1 MKAENKERNHLPEEQ
16 AREAGFVPAEQ
27 EERRNTSAGG
37 AEPPFLP
44 VQSKEASSAQEAQR
58 DFEAEVQA
66 SYEKMMASFSY
77 AEEEDRAK
85 AERAFHF
92 ARLAHRNQRRATGEP
107 YILHP
112 LAVSQILLELKPDVD
127 ALCAAL
133 LHDTVED
140 TGITLYELTDA
151 FGEGVAQLVDGVTK
165 LEKMSY
171 SSREELQAENYRK
184 MFLAMAKDIRV
195 VLIKLSDRLHNMRTM
210 KHLPRYKQEKI
221 SQETLDIYAPLAER
235 LGVYRWKWELE
246 DLCLRYLDRSAY
258 YELVGAISQK
268 RVEREA
274 YLNQIVS
281 EIAQALEKM
290 GIQAEVEG
298 RPKHFY
304 SVYRKMTQKNK
315 LLDQIYDLFACRV
328 LVKTVGDCYSALGQV
343 HEMYRPMPGRFKD
356 YIAVPKA
363 NHYQSLH
370 TTVFGPQGY
379 PFEVQIRTF
388 DMHQTAE
395 FGIAA
400 HWKYKQGITDPKKAS
415 AIDVNMHWLD
425 QMLEWQK
432 ELKDSAAQYIAGIKG
447 GLESDEV
454 YVFTPRG
461 DVYSL
466 PKGSVAIDLAYAIHS
481 GLGNRMYGARV
492 NGSQAPQD
500 YQLETG
506 DIVEILTSDKVNGPS
521 YDWLKIVK
529 SQGARTKINQWFKK
543 ERREENVLRGQQ
555 MLEKE
560 ISRSGFTSLQ
570 LIKSEYMK
578 PILKRFS
585 LRSEEDL
592 FAAIGN
598 GTSGLTA
605 GRIAPK
611 LRDGYLKSLSQEER
625 EALGYYLNAAGQ
637 FVYRPEITAMRES
650 LENSKSGSEVELG
663 KQKST
668 HASKHDLGIEV
679 KGIDNCLV
687 RLSRCCSP
695 MPGDAIIGYITV
707 GRGVAIHRQDCPNIR
722 NIMKSAASKREEA
735 ERAARLIEARWSVSP
750 SREKSHYQVS
760 LNITAH
766 DRRNLFADV
775 SNAISEERVS
785 ILSGKFNSFKDV
797 SAMLTIT
804 IEVHS
809 QEQYSRLVGRL
820 RAIPDVI
827 DVKRA

>member
-1 MKAENKERNHLPEEQ
+1 MTDKNNQVDNTSISAVEKEFLPISQNTDENKNIVSGQKDFELEI
-16 AREAGFVPAEQ
+16 Q
-27 EERRNTSAGG
+27 EEY
-37 AEPPFLP
+37 
-44 VQSKEASSAQEAQR
+44 Q
-58 DFEAEVQA
+58 
-66 SYEKMMASFSY
+66 KMMERFSY
-77 AEEEDRAK
+77 ASDDDKEKIKKVFLFAK
-85 AERAFHF
+85 E
-92 ARLAHRNQRRATGEP
+92 AHRNQKRATGEP

-112 LAVSQILLELKPDVD
+112 LAVTQILLELNPDVD
-127 ALCAAL
+127 AVAAAL

-140 TGITLYELTDA
+140 TGITLFELRDN
-151 FGEGVAQLVDGVTK
+151 FSSEVSQLVDGVTK

-195 VLIKLSDRLHNMRTM
+195 VLIKLADRLHNMRTM

-268 RVEREA
+268 RTEREA

-281 EIAQALEKM
+281 EITNALSNLN
-290 GIQAEVEG
+290 IHAEVEG

-304 SVYRKMTQKNK
+304 SVYRKMREKNK

-328 LVKTVGDCYSALGQV
+328 LVETVGDCYAVLGQV

-388 DMHQTAE
+388 EMHQTAE

-400 HWKYKQGITDPKKAS
+400 HWKYKQGITDPQKSEAMD
-415 AIDVNMHWLD
+415 INMQWLD
-425 QMLEWQK
+425 QLLEWQRDF
-432 ELKDSAAQYIAGIKG
+432 KDSAAQYIAGIKG

-454 YVFTPRG
+454 FVFTPRG

-466 PKGSVAIDLAYAIHS
+466 PKGSVPIDLAYAVHS

-492 NGSQAPQD
+492 NGNQVPQD

-529 SQGARTKINQWFKK
+529 SQAARNKINHWFKK
-543 ERREENVLRGQQ
+543 ERKQENIQRGLE

-570 LIKSEYMK
+570 LIKSEYIK
-578 PILKRFS
+578 PILKRYS
-585 LRSEEDL
+585 LRTEDDL

-625 EALGYYLNAAGQ
+625 EELGYYFNNAGQ
-637 FVYRPEITAMRES
+637 IVYRPEITEMRES
-650 LENSKSGSEVELG
+650 LQNSKEGSEVNL
-663 KQKST
+663 
-668 HASKHDLGIEV
+668 SKTSISNSSSKNDLGIEV
-679 KGIDNCLV
+679 KGIDNCLI

-695 MPGDAIIGYITV
+695 MPGDPIIGYITV
-707 GRGVAIHRQDCPNIR
+707 GRGVTIHRQDCPNIR
-722 NIMKSAASKREEA
+722 HIMESAASNPEDAKK
-735 ERAARLIEARWSVSP
+735 AARLIETIWSLDP
-750 SREKSHYQVS
+750 KKNKSHYQVS

-785 ILSGKFNSFKDV
+785 IISGKFNSFKDV

-804 IEVHS
+804 VEVNS
-809 QEQYSRLVGRL
+809 QEQYSRLLGRI

-827 DVKRA
+827 DVKRT